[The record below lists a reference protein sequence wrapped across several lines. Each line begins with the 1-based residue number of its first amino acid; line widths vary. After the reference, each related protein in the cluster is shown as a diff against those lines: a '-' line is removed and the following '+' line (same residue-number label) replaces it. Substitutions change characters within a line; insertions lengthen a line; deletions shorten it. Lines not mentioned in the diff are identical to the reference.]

1 MYNILHPLFVRNIIS
16 HYYKNIIIIELF
28 IISYFYIKLVSY
40 IKFCLLTGF
49 ETSLLPT

>member
-1 MYNILHPLFVRNIIS
+1 MYNILHPLFIS